1 MVTDSMA
8 RRNGLMATATG
19 RCEMSRVSAIFGTVV
34 VYGREAVWGFFKLP
48 F

>member
-1 MVTDSMA
+1 M
-8 RRNGLMATATG
+8 LATEEG

-34 VYGREAVWGFFKLP
+34 VYGPEAVWGFFKLP